1 MNEPIISPWIFYWMD
16 ILTTIKKLPEFFVFI
31 WLILAVACLIVIAV
45 ICSYSEN
52 ERVARR
58 LFASTFKPI
67 KPFALVYLTITV
79 LSMVVSVFLP
89 NQETMYKMLI
99 TSQVTPNNVEYLK
112 NEVKATGQGLVDSI
126 TEASIKIIKAKENK

>member
-16 ILTTIKKLPEFFVFI
+16 VLTSIKNFPQHLVLGA
-31 WLILAVACLIVIAV
+31 LILFLIFVVVVVMTLMGEGNDEVDAKMARVLSVAKRITIGYLTV
-45 ICSYSEN
+45 
-52 ERVARR
+52 
-58 LFASTFKPI
+58 FAFFTVVSTFI
-67 KPFALVYLTITV
+67 
-79 LSMVVSVFLP
+79 P

-126 TEASIKIIKAKENK
+126 TDASIKIIKAKESK